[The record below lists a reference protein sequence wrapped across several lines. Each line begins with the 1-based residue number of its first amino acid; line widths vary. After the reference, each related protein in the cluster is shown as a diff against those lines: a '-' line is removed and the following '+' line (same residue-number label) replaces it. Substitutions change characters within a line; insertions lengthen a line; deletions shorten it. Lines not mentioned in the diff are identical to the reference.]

1 MSEDIVDQV
10 DSGAVETA
18 DSQVETSSAPDYGS
32 QVESGSTGS
41 IQHQQQNTP
50 WDAFKRLPEFQGAD
64 DRAIA
69 ARLYNAMER
78 EKAASRALAQYQQ
91 VVPYAQEYLANRR
104 DFEAWR
110 KSQSQQVQQHPQVA
124 QAQGLQRPDQQS
136 AQTNKGWWNPP
147 QVRDSYKRFLVKDE
161 DGREVVDPNAPPS
174 AKEELYEYQQYKA
187 DFAKKFLEN
196 PEGALGPMVQEMAAK
211 QAQEIVNQQFEK
223 VNNEQ
228 FVSTVEQQNSD
239 WLFDPQTGNVT
250 PEGLL
255 VHKYVE
261 EAREAGIQGPQ
272 KRWEYAVAM
281 TERELLARAFD
292 ESQSAHQA
300 NLGQSAQQ
308 FMASRQQP
316 VQQAPPAQE
325 VRPEQPRQ
333 PDLAK
338 QNMEY
343 LRREA
348 ARNPSRSAGTANNDF
363 RAPKQKRTF
372 EELLREDASSR
383 GLI

>member
-1 MSEDIVDQV
+1 ME
-10 DSGAVETA
+10 
-18 DSQVETSSAPDYGS
+18 SAPE
-32 QVESGSTGS
+32 QQASG
-41 IQHQQQNTP
+41 TP
-50 WDAFKRLPEFQGAD
+50 WEAFKRLPEFQGAD

-69 ARLYNAMER
+69 HRLYSAMER

-91 VVPYAQEYLANRR
+91 VVPYAQEYLSNRR
-104 DFEAWR
+104 EFEAWR
-110 KSQSQQVQQHPQVA
+110 KAQSQSVQQHPQVA

-136 AQTNKGWWNPP
+136 AQTAKGWWNPP
-147 QVRDSYKRFLVKDE
+147 QVRDSYKRFLIKDE
-161 DGREVVDPNAPPS
+161 SGREIIDPNAPPS
-174 AKEELYEYQQYKA
+174 AQEELYEYQQYKA
-187 DFAKKFLEN
+187 DFARKFLEN
-196 PEGALGPMVQEMAAK
+196 PEGALGPMVQDLAAK
-211 QAQEIVNQQFEK
+211 QAQEIVQQQFEK

-261 EAREAGIQGPQ
+261 EARAHGINGPQ
-272 KRWEYAVAM
+272 QRWQYAIAM
-281 TERELLARAFD
+281 TERDMLARVFD
-292 ESQSAHQA
+292 ESQAAQA
-300 NLGQSAQQ
+300 SQYQQQAVQQ
-308 FMASRQQP
+308 F
-316 VQQAPPAQE
+316 APPAPAPQA
-325 VRPEQPRQ
+325 QPAPQ
-333 PDLAK
+333 AAPAPQQDLAK

>member
-1 MSEDIVDQV
+1 MDVEAADSVDLSQSEAPEATQDTSGQV
-10 DSGAVETA
+10 DS
-18 DSQVETSSAPDYGS
+18 SQGIENEPVQ
-32 QVESGSTGS
+32 QVSPS
-41 IQHQQQNTP
+41 TP
-50 WDAFKRLPEFQGAD
+50 WEAFKRLPEFQGAD

-124 QAQGLQRPDQQS
+124 QAQGLQQPQQS
-136 AQTNKGWWNPP
+136 KGWWNPP

-161 DGREVVDPNAPPS
+161 AGREVIDPNAPPS
-174 AKEELYEYQQYKA
+174 AQEELYEYQQYKA
-187 DFAKKFLEN
+187 DFARKFLEN
-196 PEGALGPMVQEMAAK
+196 PEGALGPMVQDLAAK
-211 QAQEIVNQQFEK
+211 QAQEIVQQQFEK

-228 FVSTVEQQNSD
+228 FVGTVERENSD

-261 EAREAGIQGPQ
+261 EARAHGINGPQ
-272 KRWEYAVAM
+272 QRWQYAIAM
-281 TERELLARAFD
+281 TERDMLARVFD
-292 ESQSAHQA
+292 ESQAAQA
-300 NLGQSAQQ
+300 SQYQQRAVQQSAPPAPPPQ
-308 FMASRQQP
+308 AAP
-316 VQQAPPAQE
+316 VQQAAQA
-325 VRPEQPRQ
+325 PQQ
-333 PDLAK
+333 DLAK

-363 RAPKQKRTF
+363 RASKQKRTF

>member
-1 MSEDIVDQV
+1 MDPEV
-10 DSGAVETA
+10 A
-18 DSQVETSSAPDYGS
+18 DSVDVSQAEAPEYTPDTSAP
-32 QVESGSTGS
+32 VESSPAPESEPT
-41 IQHQQQNTP
+41 QQAAPSTP

-69 ARLYNAMER
+69 TRLYNAMER

-91 VVPYAQEYLANRR
+91 IVPYAQEYLTHRR

-110 KSQSQQVQQHPQVA
+110 QSQSQQVQQHPQVA
-124 QAQGLQRPDQQS
+124 QAQGLQQQ
-136 AQTNKGWWNPP
+136 AQTKGWWNPP
-147 QVRDSYKRFLVKDE
+147 QVRDSYKRFLIKDE
-161 DGREVVDPNAPPS
+161 DGREVIDPNAPPS
-174 AKEELYEYQQYKA
+174 AREELYEYQQYKA
-187 DFAKKFLEN
+187 DFARKFLEN

-211 QAQEIVNQQFEK
+211 QAQEIVQQQFEK

-261 EAREAGIQGPQ
+261 EARAQGINGPQ
-272 KRWEYAVAM
+272 QRWQYAIAM
-281 TERELLARAFD
+281 TERDLLARVFD
-292 ESQSAHQA
+292 ESQAAQA
-300 NLGQSAQQ
+300 GQYQ
-308 FMASRQQP
+308 
-316 VQQAPPAQE
+316 QQAAPQYASPPPQQAAPAPQAAPAQ
-325 VRPEQPRQ
+325 Q
-333 PDLAK
+333 PDLAQ
-338 QNMEY
+338 QNMQY

-372 EELLREDASSR
+372 EELLRDEASSR

>member
-1 MSEDIVDQV
+1 MDVDVADSV
-10 DSGAVETA
+10 DVSQAETQDTAPEQTSAPVESSAPVETA
-18 DSQVETSSAPDYGS
+18 PQPAS
-32 QVESGSTGS
+32 
-41 IQHQQQNTP
+41 TP
-50 WDAFKRLPEFQGAD
+50 WEAFKRLPEFQGAD

-69 ARLYNAMER
+69 HRLYSAMER

-104 DFEAWR
+104 EFEAWR
-110 KSQSQQVQQHPQVA
+110 KSQSQPAHPQVA
-124 QAQGLQRPDQQS
+124 QAQQLQQP
-136 AQTNKGWWNPP
+136 AQPPKGWWNPP
-147 QVRDSYKRFLVKDE
+147 QVRDSYKRFLIKDE
-161 DGREVVDPNAPPS
+161 SGREVIDPDAPPS

-187 DFAKKFLEN
+187 DFARKFLEN
-196 PEGALGPMVQEMAAK
+196 PEGALGPMVQDLAAK
-211 QAQEIVNQQFEK
+211 QAEEIVQKQFEK

-228 FVSTVEQQNSD
+228 FVSTVEQENAD

-261 EAREAGIQGPQ
+261 EARAHGINGPQ
-272 KRWEYAVAM
+272 QRWQYAIAM
-281 TERELLARAFD
+281 TERDMLARVFD
-292 ESQSAHQA
+292 ESQAAQA
-300 NLGQSAQQ
+300 SQ
-308 FMASRQQP
+308 RQQQVAP
-316 VQQAPPAQE
+316 QFAPPA
-325 VRPEQPRQ
+325 PQPAPQ
-333 PDLAK
+333 AAPAPQQDLAK

-372 EELLREDASSR
+372 EELLRDEASSR

>member
-1 MSEDIVDQV
+1 MDVEAADSVDLSQSEAPEATQDTSGQV
-10 DSGAVETA
+10 DSPQGIENEPV
-18 DSQVETSSAPDYGS
+18 
-32 QVESGSTGS
+32 
-41 IQHQQQNTP
+41 QQASPSTP
-50 WDAFKRLPEFQGAD
+50 WEAFKRLPEFQGAD

-124 QAQGLQRPDQQS
+124 QAQGLQQPQQS
-136 AQTNKGWWNPP
+136 KGWWNPP
-147 QVRDSYKRFLVKDE
+147 QVRDSYKRFLIKDE
-161 DGREVVDPNAPPS
+161 AGREVIDPNAPPS
-174 AKEELYEYQQYKA
+174 AREELYEYQQYKA
-187 DFAKKFLEN
+187 DFARKFLEN
-196 PEGALGPMVQEMAAK
+196 PEGALGPMVQDLAAK
-211 QAQEIVNQQFEK
+211 QAQEIVQQQFEK

-228 FVSTVEQQNSD
+228 FVGTVERENSD

-261 EAREAGIQGPQ
+261 EARAHGINGPQ
-272 KRWEYAVAM
+272 QRWQYAIAM
-281 TERELLARAFD
+281 TERDMLARVFD
-292 ESQSAHQA
+292 ESQAAQA
-300 NLGQSAQQ
+300 SQYQQRAVQQSAPPAPPPQ
-308 FMASRQQP
+308 AAP
-316 VQQAPPAQE
+316 VQQAAPAPQ
-325 VRPEQPRQ
+325 Q
-333 PDLAK
+333 DLAK

-363 RAPKQKRTF
+363 RASKQKRTF

>member
-18 DSQVETSSAPDYGS
+18 DSQVETSSAPDSGS
-32 QVESGSTGS
+32 QIESGSQPS
-41 IQHQQQNTP
+41 AQSSPSTP
-50 WDAFKRLPEFQGAD
+50 WEAFKRLPEFQGAD

-124 QAQGLQRPDQQS
+124 QAQGLQQ
-136 AQTNKGWWNPP
+136 AQPQAKGWWNPP

-211 QAQEIVNQQFEK
+211 QAQEIVSQQFEK

-292 ESQSAHQA
+292 ESQSSHQA
-300 NLGQSAQQ
+300 NLGQSVQQ
-308 FMASRQQP
+308 FMATQRP
-316 VQQAPPAQE
+316 VQQAPAPEAK
-325 VRPEQPRQ
+325 PEQPRQ

-363 RAPKQKRTF
+363 RASKQKRTF

>member
-1 MSEDIVDQV
+1 MDVDVTDSVDVSQSEAPESTVDT
-10 DSGAVETA
+10 STPVE
-18 DSQVETSSAPDYGS
+18 SSPGIESAP
-32 QVESGSTGS
+32 E
-41 IQHQQQNTP
+41 QQASATP
-50 WDAFKRLPEFQGAD
+50 WEAFKRLPEFQGAD

-69 ARLYNAMER
+69 HRLYSAMER

-104 DFEAWR
+104 EFEAWR
-110 KSQSQQVQQHPQVA
+110 KAQSQSVQQHPQVA
-124 QAQGLQRPDQQS
+124 QAQGLHRPDQQS
-136 AQTNKGWWNPP
+136 AQTTKGWWNPP
-147 QVRDSYKRFLVKDE
+147 QVRDSYKRYLIKDE
-161 DGREVVDPNAPPS
+161 SGREVIDPNAPPS
-174 AKEELYEYQQYKA
+174 AQEELYEYQQYKA
-187 DFAKKFLEN
+187 DFARKFLEN
-196 PEGALGPMVQEMAAK
+196 PEGALGPMVQDLAAK
-211 QAQEIVNQQFEK
+211 QAQEIVQQQFEK

-261 EAREAGIQGPQ
+261 EARAHGINGPQ
-272 KRWEYAVAM
+272 QRWQYAIAM
-281 TERELLARAFD
+281 TERDMLARVFD
-292 ESQSAHQA
+292 ESQAAQA
-300 NLGQSAQQ
+300 SQYQQQAVQQ
-308 FMASRQQP
+308 F
-316 VQQAPPAQE
+316 APPAPAPQA
-325 VRPEQPRQ
+325 QPAPQ
-333 PDLAK
+333 AAPAPQQDLAK